1 VASHAAASATMM
13 NAMIRRT
20 LVDECDDQA
29 DARRPSLPSA
39 ALYRPNRYPKPRT
52 IWTYRGREASGSTLA
67 RSRCTQASTSR
78 ESPR

>member
-1 VASHAAASATMM
+1 VASNAAASATMM

-20 LVDECDDQA
+20 LIG
-29 DARRPSLPSA
+29 PPLPSA

-52 IWTYRGREASGSTLA
+52 IWTYRGREASGSTFA

-78 ESPR
+78 ESPRYLLLKK